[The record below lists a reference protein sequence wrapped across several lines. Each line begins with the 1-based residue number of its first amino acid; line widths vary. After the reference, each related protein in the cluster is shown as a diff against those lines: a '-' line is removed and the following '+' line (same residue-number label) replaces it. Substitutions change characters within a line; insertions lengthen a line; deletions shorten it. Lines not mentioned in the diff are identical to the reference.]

1 MNSLLD
7 PDDAANPFS
16 AHTLSSRAGARTL
29 RPGSRRSDD
38 RRVGSNEVTA
48 IYLLRAYVD
57 ARLNYTRADCHGDQV
72 LEYAQDVVSTA
83 GQEDGLY

>member
-57 ARLNYTRADCHGDQV
+57 ARLNYTEPTATATRCWNTRRI
-72 LEYAQDVVSTA
+72 VSTA